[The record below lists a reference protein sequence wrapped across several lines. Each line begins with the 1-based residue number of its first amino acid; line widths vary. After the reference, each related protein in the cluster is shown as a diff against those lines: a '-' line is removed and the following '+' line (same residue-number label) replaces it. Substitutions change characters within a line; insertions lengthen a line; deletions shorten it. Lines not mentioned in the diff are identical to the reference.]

1 MLQAPHTFLFCYI
14 FVCGLACNI
23 HVNYIIL
30 SLKGETP
37 SFTPLN
43 SLVEGESNT
52 GGSVEI
58 LYCLDE
64 RNVQIYN
71 EIKGLKCGSDENISL
86 VIINLNWQVCLYKR
100 EKR

>member
-1 MLQAPHTFLFCYI
+1 MLQAPHTFLFCYN
-14 FVCGLACNI
+14 FVCGLACNR

-58 LYCLDE
+58 LNCLDE

-71 EIKGLKCGSDENISL
+71 EKKGLKC
-86 VIINLNWQVCLYKR
+86 
-100 EKR
+100 